1 MKTNREKSYDCP
13 ESVSREM
20 ILKELK
26 SQAEES
32 YRMFSSKLLPPGE
45 RVLGVR
51 LPILRKMAGRLAKGA
66 WEDYLRQAGDEF
78 FEETMLQ
85 GMVIGTVKTDWEG
98 KKKWMEWF
106 LPKVENWS
114 VCDSFCS
121 SLKGVD
127 KEKLRTF
134 LAPYM
139 ESKKEY
145 EVRFAL
151 VMYLMH
157 LTGEEEFPHVWE
169 GICHMKPDGYYAKM
183 AAAWAVSIYFRE
195 HPALVMPYLEQP
207 SGMDPWIYRKS
218 LQKIM
223 ESRAV
228 DAEQKEQ
235 IRRLQKGRK

>member
-85 GMVIGTVKTDWEG
+85 GMVMVPAESGELV
-98 KKKWMEWF
+98 
-106 LPKVENWS
+106 
-114 VCDSFCS
+114 
-121 SLKGVD
+121 GVRQ
-127 KEKLRTF
+127 L
-134 LAPYM
+134 
-139 ESKKEY
+139 
-145 EVRFAL
+145 
-151 VMYLMH
+151 
-157 LTGEEEFPHVWE
+157 
-169 GICHMKPDGYYAKM
+169 
-183 AAAWAVSIYFRE
+183 
-195 HPALVMPYLEQP
+195 
-207 SGMDPWIYRKS
+207 
-218 LQKIM
+218 LQQS
-223 ESRAV
+223 ERC
-228 DAEQKEQ
+228 
-235 IRRLQKGRK
+235 G